1 MTDDPTARLRSLSRA
16 YADAIRH
23 RGDERYERD
32 LAEVVEALRDRAIR
46 IIKSN

>member
-1 MTDDPTARLRSLSRA
+1 MDDPTARLRSLSRA

-32 LAEVVEALRDRAIR
+32 LAEVIEALKDRAVR
-46 IIKSN
+46 IIHDN